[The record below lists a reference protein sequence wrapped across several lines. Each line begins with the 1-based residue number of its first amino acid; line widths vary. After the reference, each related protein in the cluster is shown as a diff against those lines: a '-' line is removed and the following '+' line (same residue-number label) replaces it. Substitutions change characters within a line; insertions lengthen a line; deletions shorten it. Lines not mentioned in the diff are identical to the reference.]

1 MVPPYQ
7 RRFLALI
14 ENCAA
19 KGAVAE
25 GAREPFSIVFRR
37 AKRHSCRIARNDLPP
52 NPILST

>member
-7 RRFLALI
+7 RRFPALI